1 MGSPHGIRSLS
12 LQLRRLLPP
21 LPFSLA
27 GSRPAGPRVLI
38 LLLPFVLNDE
48 CNDMND
54 LKLAFRQLGKSPG
67 FTLVAVLTLALGI
80 GANTAI
86 FSVVEGVLL
95 RPLPFPNSER
105 LVRIYETLDENGARS
120 ATLNLSDRT
129 AARFREFGSDIFEDV
144 AGGTGGA
151 SVVSAKAGSPAQT
164 VPAALVTYNFFDV
177 LGLPPSQ
184 GRNFTREE
192 GTDKAATAAIISDD
206 FWRNTLN
213 SRRDV
218 LGSAIVI
225 DGTPRTIIGVMP
237 KAFRHPY
244 RASLW
249 LPLALEPDNPA
260 TINNHYLYGLARLR
274 PGVTPLKAEEAVKR
288 MCARINRDDPN
299 PANVRAAYI
308 PPLRESFVM
317 DLRPKI
323 LVIVGAAVCALLIA
337 AANFAGLL
345 LARVID
351 REGEFA
357 LRAALGASRRRLVRQ
372 QLIQAL
378 LLALAGTALGLL
390 IAFWIT
396 PMLFAL
402 SPEGADATGS
412 AMREFDY
419 AARLDLPVFAFA
431 ATVMTVVGL
440 GFGLLPAVR
449 AARTDLRGAMSVTSR
464 GATLDRS
471 ARRLLGSFVVIELAI
486 AAALLT
492 ASVTAT
498 QYFRKLIEEPWG
510 FETKDRL
517 AFNVTV
523 PDRFFPTAPAK
534 QSALE
539 ASLAQLQAIPGVKS
553 ATVVSPSPM
562 NAPWTLMLFN
572 AEGAPAPEPG
582 GVYTA
587 YSRLPVPGY
596 FQSVGQPILQG
607 RDFNASDTADAP
619 LVCIVSQSIAKRFWP
634 NDSAIGK
641 RIRWGRLDGTRPWFT
656 IVGVVGDMKAI
667 ADPRDGEV
675 LGMIARPLPQILVH
689 ATTPLDDITF
699 VLHTDGRSVN
709 EPTIRAALARANANL
724 AAYNF
729 LWLQDAAARSHTTE
743 RFIFVL
749 VSSFGL
755 VGLVL
760 AAVGLYGLLALQVAR
775 REREFGI
782 RSALGATARQ
792 IIQLVAQQ
800 GAALLLLGFTAGGL
814 ATYGVVRLVRNQ
826 WTDMPAPNLIACICA
841 AIVLG
846 IAVMIACWLPA
857 RRAARVD
864 PVIALRAE

>member
-1 MGSPHGIRSLS
+1 MISDFKYA
-12 LQLRRLLPP
+12 LRT
-21 LPFSLA
+21 LA
-27 GSRPAGPRVLI
+27 
-38 LLLPFVLNDE
+38 
-48 CNDMND
+48 
-54 LKLAFRQLGKSPG
+54 KTPG
-67 FTLVAVLTLALGI
+67 FTVIAVLTLALGI

-95 RPLPFPNSER
+95 RPLPFPNAER
-105 LVRIYETLDENGARS
+105 LVRIYEALDENGARS

-129 AARFREFGSDIFEDV
+129 TARFREFGRDIFEDV
-144 AGGTGGA
+144 GGGTGGA
-151 SVVSAKAGSPAQT
+151 SVVSVRAGSPAQT
-164 VPAALVTYNFFDV
+164 VPAASVTYNFLDV
-177 LGLPPSQ
+177 LGLSPSQ
-184 GRNFTREE
+184 GRNFTKEE
-192 GTDKAATAAIISDD
+192 GSNKAANVAIISDD
-206 FWRNTLN
+206 VWRNTLN
-213 SRRDV
+213 SRGDV
-218 LGSAIVI
+218 LGSTIIV

-274 PGVTPLKAEEAVKR
+274 PDITPSKAEEAVKR
-288 MCARINRDDPN
+288 MCATINREDPN
-299 PANVRAAYI
+299 PTNARSAYI

-345 LARVID
+345 LARVIE

-372 QLIQAL
+372 QLVQAL
-378 LLALAGTALGLL
+378 LLALAGAAIGLL
-390 IAFWIT
+390 IAFWTT

-402 SPEGADATGS
+402 SPEGTDATGS

-431 ATVMTVVGL
+431 AAATTLVGL
-440 GFGLLPAVR
+440 GFGLLPALR
-449 AARTDLRGAMSVTSR
+449 AARTDLRGAMSITSR

-471 ARRLLGSFVVIELAI
+471 ARRLLSSFVVVELAI

-498 QYFRKLIEEPWG
+498 QYFRKLIDEPWG

-517 AFNVTV
+517 DFNVTV
-523 PDRFFPTAPAK
+523 PDRFFPTAAAK

-539 ASLAQLQAIPGVKS
+539 GSLAQLRALPGVKS

-562 NAPWTLMLFN
+562 DAPWTLMLFN
-572 AEGAPAPEPG
+572 AEGAPAPEPR
-582 GVYTA
+582 GVHTA
-587 YSRLPVPGY
+587 YSRVPVPGY

-607 RDFNASDTADAP
+607 RDFNASDTAEAP

-634 NDSAIGK
+634 DDSAIGK

-675 LGMIARPLPQILVH
+675 LGMIARPLTQMLVH
-689 ATTPLDDITF
+689 ATAPLDDITF
-699 VLHTDGRSVN
+699 ILHTAGRSVN
-709 EPTIRAALARANANL
+709 EQTIRVALARVNANL

-729 LWLQDAAARSHTTE
+729 LVLEDAAARSRTTE

-800 GAALLLLGFTAGGL
+800 GAVLLSLGFTAGAL
-814 ATYGVVRLVRNQ
+814 ATYGMVRLVRNQ
-826 WTDMPAPNLIACICA
+826 WAEMPAPNLIACVCA

-857 RRAARVD
+857 RRASRVD
-864 PVIALRAE
+864 PVIALHAE